1 MLFHYCR
8 IVTFIFKFFYITIYR
23 YRQLNTATRKNQ
35 LENHCVKWNSNLSMD
50 GPRGFPIHHAE
61 YWDKNIGII

>member
-35 LENHCVKWNSNLSMD
+35 LENHCVTWYSFLWMD
-50 GPRGFPIHHAE
+50 REDSQYIMQ
-61 YWDKNIGII
+61 NIGIKIMG